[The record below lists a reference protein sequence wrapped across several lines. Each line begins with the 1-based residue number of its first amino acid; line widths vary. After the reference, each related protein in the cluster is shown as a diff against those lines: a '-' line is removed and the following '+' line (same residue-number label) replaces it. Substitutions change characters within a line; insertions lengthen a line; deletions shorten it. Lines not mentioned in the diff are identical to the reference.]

1 MQIISAVLGGTVAAL
16 LGNSGINMYQTYS
29 LASAAADQQQHKTTV
44 QSSSRSRRGPI
55 ISQYISSS
63 DGKVNAPTDKSVD
76 EIVSDLKQLK
86 RSDFVALW
94 LGCEAPSTIKDVDGD
109 WNGVLL
115 DNSGLTSVSNILTDV
130 LFGWRHG
137 KWNGKA
143 FDASIEGGTNRFFP
157 KSGDGEIEREH
168 KFDCK
173 IDTSLVHPNTK
184 SLNLLYADH
193 QSRLSLWHTMRDEIR
208 VLRLSGNKGS
218 VLLGLG
224 CMKWSGA
231 YWRGGMMNS
240 SPFCLW
246 RG

>member
-1 MQIISAVLGGTVAAL
+1 
-16 LGNSGINMYQTYS
+16 MYQTYS
-29 LASAAADQQQHKTTV
+29 LASAAADQQQHKTC
-44 QSSSRSRRGPI
+44 QSSHSRGGPI
-55 ISQYISSS
+55 ISEYISPS

-86 RSDFVALW
+86 RSEFVALW

-109 WNGVLL
+109 WNGLL
-115 DNSGLTSVSNILTDV
+115 LANGPIMTSVSNFLTDV
-130 LFGWRHG
+130 LFGRRHG

-143 FDASIEGGTNRFFP
+143 FDASIDGGMNLFFP
-157 KSGDGEIEREH
+157 KSGNAGIEREH

-173 IDTSLVHPNTK
+173 IGTSLVYPNTK
-184 SLNLLYADH
+184 SLNLQYADH

-208 VLRLSGNKGS
+208 VLRISGNKGS

-240 SPFCLW
+240 SHILLMEITY
-246 RG
+246 RQSS